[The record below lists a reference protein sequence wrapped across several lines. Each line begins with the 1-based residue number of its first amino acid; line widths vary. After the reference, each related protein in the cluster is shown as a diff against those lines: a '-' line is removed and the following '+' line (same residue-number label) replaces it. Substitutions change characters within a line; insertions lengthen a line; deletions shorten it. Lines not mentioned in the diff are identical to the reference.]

1 VRSGARA
8 REGMSGYIIPAASR
22 GNMKASIVSNPDV
35 LDEGFVPDTLLFRD
49 AQMKELAACIHSSGR
64 KTQDCLC
71 HGSPGTGKTSLVRY
85 VLSEAS
91 NYAMTKTF
99 YINCWERKTLNAV
112 LDELVM
118 QAGLVVPESG
128 STQKT
133 DRLRHKL
140 GDQSFVI
147 ALDEVDKLESKELND
162 ILYILKGLGAG
173 LICVSN
179 SRRFLICLDPRVTSR
194 IGLSEIHFR
203 NYTDEE
209 IVAILRNRVEYY
221 SALNPQ
227 CCGPQLLTR
236 IAELSEG
243 DARVAI
249 QTLGKAADIAE
260 SAGRKQIEESD
271 LLYSFA
277 DVRQL
282 KQKYQL
288 ETLSP
293 HHKAIVK
300 LLQTHKEISS
310 SQFYGLYRRKAGS
323 SGIKAKSARSFN
335 NYLKD
340 LLDLKL
346 IDCERSNVRGNV
358 RIFTAHG

>member
-1 VRSGARA
+1 
-8 REGMSGYIIPAASR
+8 
-22 GNMKASIVSNPDV
+22 MKASIISNSDV

-49 AQMKELAACIHSSGR
+49 AQTKELASCLPSPGR
-64 KTQDCLC
+64 LKPQDCLC
-71 HGSPGTGKTSLVRY
+71 YGSPGTGKTSLVRY

-91 NYAMTKTF
+91 NYAMTRTF

-112 LDELVM
+112 LDELAM
-118 QAGLVVPESG
+118 QAGLVVPELG
-128 STQKT
+128 SSQKT

-140 GDQSFVI
+140 GDRPFVI
-147 ALDEVDKLESKELND
+147 ALDEVDKLEPKELND
-162 ILYILKGLGAG
+162 ILYILKDLGAG

-179 SRRFLICLDPRVTSR
+179 SRRFLICLDPRVASR
-194 IGLSEIHFR
+194 IRFSEIRFQ

-209 IVAILRNRVEYY
+209 IIAILRNRIDYY

-227 CCGPQLLTR
+227 CCKPKVLTR
-236 IAELSEG
+236 IAELSKG

-249 QTLGKAADIAE
+249 QTLGKAAEIAE
-260 SAGRKQIEESD
+260 SVGRDHIEESD
-271 LLYSFA
+271 LLDSFA

-288 ETLSP
+288 EALSL
-293 HHKAIVK
+293 HHKTIIK
-300 LLQTHKEISS
+300 LLQTHREISS
-310 SQFYGLYRRKAGS
+310 SQFYGLYMRKVRRK
-323 SGIKAKSARSFN
+323 GIRAKSARSFN

-346 IDCERSNVRGNV
+346 MECDRANVRGNV
-358 RIFTAHG
+358 RVFKLAD